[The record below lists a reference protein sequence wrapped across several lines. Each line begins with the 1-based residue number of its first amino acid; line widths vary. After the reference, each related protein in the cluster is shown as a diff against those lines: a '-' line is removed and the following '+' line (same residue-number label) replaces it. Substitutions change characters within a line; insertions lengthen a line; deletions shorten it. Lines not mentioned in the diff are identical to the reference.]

1 MGSKAAGMLF
11 GQFAFLVSALFTGAA
26 FYVNFAEQPA
36 RLSLGDRALLAEWKI
51 AYQRGTAVQ
60 APLALIGCVLGLL
73 AWYRTGHLLFLLGGL
88 VMIANWP
95 WTLLVMMPINN
106 KLMATPLEAVGA
118 DTRPQIQKWNG
129 FHAMRTVFGFLA
141 VVAFFFALIG

>member
-1 MGSKAAGMLF
+1 MPF

-26 FYVNFAEQPA
+26 FYVNLAEQPA
-36 RLSLGDRALLAEWKI
+36 RLSLHDCALLAEWKI
-51 AYQRGTAVQ
+51 AYKRGYAMQ

-73 AWYRTGHLLFLLGGL
+73 AWYLGGHLLFLLGAL
-88 VMIANWP
+88 IMIANWP
-95 WTLLVMMPINN
+95 WTLLVMMPINK
-106 KLMATPLEAVGA
+106 KLMATPLEEVGTE
-118 DTRPQIQKWNG
+118 TRRQIQKWNS